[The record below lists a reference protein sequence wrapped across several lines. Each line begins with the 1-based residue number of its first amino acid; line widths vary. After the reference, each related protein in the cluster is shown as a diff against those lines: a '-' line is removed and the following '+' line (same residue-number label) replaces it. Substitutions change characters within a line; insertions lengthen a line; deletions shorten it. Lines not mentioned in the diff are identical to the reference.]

1 MAEEPRGLTAAEVA
15 ERVARGDVNADVDVK
30 TRSVRQ
36 IVRENVC
43 TLFNAINV
51 ILAVFVL
58 FTGSYKNMLFMI
70 VIVSNVIIGI
80 VQEIRSKRTTD
91 RLPAQLPHRSLDF
104 GNPDSDT
111 GSRQTTPHRYADR
124 ARTVPRIEIQV
135 FPDHQSNRRALR
147 GARHTPVTD
156 RRNAAFPPALSEQ
169 RSGYRQRTVADYP

>member
-70 VIVSNVIIGI
+70 S
-80 VQEIRSKRTTD
+80 ELTCLCCLAS
-91 RLPAQLPHRSLDF
+91 
-104 GNPDSDT
+104 
-111 GSRQTTPHRYADR
+111 
-124 ARTVPRIEIQV
+124 
-135 FPDHQSNRRALR
+135 ALIF
-147 GARHTPVTD
+147 
-156 RRNAAFPPALSEQ
+156 AA
-169 RSGYRQRTVADYP
+169 

>member
-70 VIVSNVIIGI
+70 VS
-80 VQEIRSKRTTD
+80 
-91 RLPAQLPHRSLDF
+91 
-104 GNPDSDT
+104 
-111 GSRQTTPHRYADR
+111 
-124 ARTVPRIEIQV
+124 
-135 FPDHQSNRRALR
+135 
-147 GARHTPVTD
+147 
-156 RRNAAFPPALSEQ
+156 
-169 RSGYRQRTVADYP
+169 

>member
-70 VIVSNVIIGI
+70 VIVCNVIIGI
-80 VQEIRSKRTTD
+80 VQEIRSKITTD
-91 RLPAQLPHRSLDF
+91 RLSIVA
-104 GNPDSDT
+104 
-111 GSRQTTPHRYADR
+111 GSHATVVRDG
-124 ARTVPRIEIQV
+124 ARTEVALHDIVRDDVVVLGRGDQVPADAVVVSGEADVNERFVRMYRTRTAICGFIRWKTRI
-135 FPDHQSNRRALR
+135 R
-147 GARHTPVTD
+147 G
-156 RRNAAFPPALSEQ
+156 
-169 RSGYRQRTVADYP
+169 

>member
-70 VIVSNVIIGI
+70 VIVCNVIIGI
-80 VQEIRSKRTTD
+80 VQEIR
-91 RLPAQLPHRSLDF
+91 
-104 GNPDSDT
+104 
-111 GSRQTTPHRYADR
+111 
-124 ARTVPRIEIQV
+124 
-135 FPDHQSNRRALR
+135 
-147 GARHTPVTD
+147 
-156 RRNAAFPPALSEQ
+156 
-169 RSGYRQRTVADYP
+169 

>member
-70 VIVSNVIIGI
+70 VIVCNVIIGI
-80 VQEIRSKRTTD
+80 VQEIRS
-91 RLPAQLPHRSLDF
+91 
-104 GNPDSDT
+104 
-111 GSRQTTPHRYADR
+111 
-124 ARTVPRIEIQV
+124 
-135 FPDHQSNRRALR
+135 
-147 GARHTPVTD
+147 
-156 RRNAAFPPALSEQ
+156 
-169 RSGYRQRTVADYP
+169 

>member
-80 VQEIRSKRTTD
+80 VQEIRSKITTD
-91 RLPAQLPHRSLDF
+91 RLSIVAGSHATVCLLYTSHAAVPEQHADGQVRRDGAHR
-104 GNPDSDT
+104 G
-111 GSRQTTPHRYADR
+111 RQHAHNQAD
-124 ARTVPRIEIQV
+124 
-135 FPDHQSNRRALR
+135 HALLE
-147 GARHTPVTD
+147 GAL
-156 RRNAAFPPALSEQ
+156 AAVE
-169 RSGYRQRTVADYP
+169 RCV

>member
-80 VQEIRSKRTTD
+80 VQEIRSKITTD
-91 RLPAQLPHRSLDF
+91 RLSIVA
-104 GNPDSDT
+104 
-111 GSRQTTPHRYADR
+111 GSHA
-124 ARTVPRIEIQV
+124 TVVR
-135 FPDHQSNRRALR
+135 D
-147 GARHTPVTD
+147 GARKEVALHGSG
-156 RRNAAFPPALSEQ
+156 RRSASA
-169 RSGYRQRTVADYP
+169 R